1 MQPPHFLSLCMDVPQ
16 LTQGWRL
23 EEEGREE
30 GAGAEGSSVCRQS
43 VAVVADMEQ
52 VTETSTRREHATLL

>member
-23 EEEGREE
+23 EEAEE
-30 GAGAEGSSVCRQS
+30 LG
-43 VAVVADMEQ
+43 
-52 VTETSTRREHATLL
+52 